1 MIDELDLAFEE
12 QGEKGPSRHRRSRK
26 KGGAGKS
33 AVAFLVAFLLLGGLA
48 GGAWYGYDRVKGY
61 FTAADYEGP
70 GAGEVQVQIKK
81 NATHTDMGNALVEA
95 DVVKSAAA
103 FIEAAGANPRG
114 KNIQDGTY
122 KLRKQMAAE
131 DVVTAMLDPATRVTN
146 GVTIPEGKTAKEV
159 FALISA
165 KTRIPVADY
174 EAAAKDPQALGV
186 ADFWFVRKDGKPVAK
201 SIEGFLFPDTYE
213 FDPKA
218 TAADHLGDMVARF
231 NTVVEETR
239 FIDQVESKLFVTPF
253 EGLIVAS
260 LAQAEAGIAE
270 DLPNVARVAYN
281 RAYKAK
287 IPLQFDVTTNYW
299 LQLQGKGAKH
309 SGKLLRSEMEDPRN
323 PYNTETKAGLPVG
336 PINNPGKAALEGAA
350 NPPDKNWLFF
360 VAIDKSGKSAF
371 ADTNEQHDKNIQQAC
386 RNGIP
391 LC

>member
-48 GGAWYGYDRVKGY
+48 GGAWYGYDKVKGY

-103 FIEAAGANPRG
+103 FIEAADANPRG

-122 KLRKQMAAE
+122 RLRKQMAAA

-146 GVTIPEGKTAKEV
+146 GVTIPEGKTTKEV

-165 KTRIPVADY
+165 KTGIPVKDY
-174 EAAAKDPQALGV
+174 EAAAKDPEALGV

-231 NTVVEETR
+231 NTVVEEAR

-260 LAQAEAGIAE
+260 LAQAEAGIAA

-299 LQLQGKGAKH
+299 LQLQGKDAKH

-323 PYNTETKAGLPVG
+323 PYNTETKTGLPVG